1 MRHASKRCEPSA
13 VISFDNVEADC
24 KHDVEDMGNGWG
36 RCRLCGDDTFPIES
50 DVESELAL
58 RVESLTVSLDYAHA
72 RLESHAEAR
81 DKMEAMI
88 DVLRAE
94 LQETRSRIVD
104 VCEDSMIK
112 SRRCT
117 TT

>member
-36 RCRLCGDDTFPIES
+36 RCRLCGDDTFPIEI
-50 DVESELAL
+50 DVESEC
-58 RVESLTVSLDYAHA
+58 VESLTVLLDYAHA

-88 DVLRAE
+88 DVLRAKLDDQSAE
-94 LQETRSRIVD
+94 SAQTR
-104 VCEDSMIK
+104 
-112 SRRCT
+112 
-117 TT
+117 